1 MCEFLWN
8 RNKKELKYEREID
21 LKELKVLQMDI
32 LSAIDEYC
40 SINNIKY
47 SLACGTL
54 LGAIRHKGYI
64 PWDDDIDIYIPRDD
78 YKRLVSSFP
87 ESYKE
92 RYKIISLE
100 RDLLWDRPY
109 AKAYNAET
117 HLEESSIEKKRIG
130 VNIDIFPVDDV
141 PIGAEWTK
149 YDRKRRFEQKLFLLK
164 FVKLDLHRDVF
175 KNIILIIFRIITSLI
190 STRSWAERIDRKC
203 QQFNGRGYR
212 HYFECCQGILQK
224 KPFPKEL
231 FDEIIDV
238 LFEDRFFKCFADADC
253 YLKNGFGNY
262 MQLPPEEKRVTH
274 HSFKAYWK

>member
-1 MCEFLWN
+1 MCGFLWN
-8 RNKKELKYEREID
+8 RKKELKYGREID

-78 YKRLVSSFP
+78 YKKLVLTFP
-87 ESYKE
+87 ELYKE

-100 RDLLWDRPY
+100 RDSLWDRPY

-117 HLEESSIEKKRIG
+117 YLKESSIEKKRIG

-141 PIGAEWTK
+141 PIGEEWTK
-149 YDRKRRFEQKLFLLK
+149 YDKKRRFEQKLFLLK
-164 FVKLDLHRDVF
+164 FVKLDLHRNIL
-175 KNIILIIFRIITSLI
+175 KNIVLIIFRVITSFI

-231 FDEIIDV
+231 FDEIMDV
-238 LFEDRFFKCFADADC
+238 LFEDRFFKCFVDADC

-262 MQLPPEEKRVTH
+262 MQLPSEEKRVTH